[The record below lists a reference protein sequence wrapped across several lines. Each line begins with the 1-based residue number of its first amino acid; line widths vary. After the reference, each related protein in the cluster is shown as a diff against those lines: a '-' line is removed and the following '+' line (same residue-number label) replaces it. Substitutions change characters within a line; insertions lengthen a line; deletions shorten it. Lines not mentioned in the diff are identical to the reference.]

1 VVTEALRVRPGR
13 SPVNVSGLATW
24 VIGVLAVVALAAIV
38 VLAGPTWLIA
48 GAIAATIVVFA
59 LVLLA
64 PQAVV
69 PAAWVLVVF
78 VGVARKILAGPS
90 GHTAND
96 PLIAAPYALLV
107 PLLFARMWWG
117 SRYRGHIWLAV
128 AFAVVVFVSFVV
140 VLLQGDTSFVT
151 IRAAVE
157 QIVAPLCAV
166 VLVHPSMR
174 GSIRATLIAVRISAL
189 VAAVYGIYQY
199 VSPPR
204 WDLRFITNVVVDQGV
219 NAFGKA
225 EPGQFRLFG
234 PTQAPLAFSIVLS
247 LGIVCWAF
255 WEGRLSTRLVAIA
268 VMAVPLLLTSV
279 RTSVFALA
287 VTLPVVAL
295 VHYRRRA
302 VVPLVV
308 IIAALAAIP
317 TILSVIAPD
326 LVNRFSVATLG
337 SDTSLNSRVR
347 LLNSGWSSI
356 LGFGG
361 GPGASDRGSRV
372 TDNGY
377 LAAFIDFG
385 TLGGVLLIL
394 LLLAALYAAVQ
405 YALRS
410 GSATRGLPL
419 AIVLVYVLAEASAP
433 VVQGQSGLIFWVVL
447 ALLGVDVVRH
457 RGGRDVGDAEHG
469 LPHWQAAG
477 HDAAPAALSR

>member
-1 VVTEALRVRPGR
+1 VVTEALRARPRR
-13 SPVNVSGLATW
+13 SPVNVSALATW
-24 VIGVLAVVALAAIV
+24 VIGVLAVVALAAIA
-38 VLAGPTWLIA
+38 VLAGPTWAIA

-64 PQAVV
+64 PEAVV

-90 GHTAND
+90 GHTTND

-128 AFAVVVFVSFVV
+128 AFAVLVFVSFVV
-140 VLLQGDTSFVT
+140 ALLQGNTSFVT

-174 GSIRATLIAVRISAL
+174 GSIRATLVAVRISAL
-189 VAAVYGIYQY
+189 LAAIYGIYQY
-199 VSPPR
+199 VAPPR
-204 WDLRFITNVVVDQGV
+204 WDLRFIANVVVDQGV
-219 NAFGKA
+219 QSFGQA
-225 EPGQFRLFG
+225 ARGQFRLFG

-255 WEGRLSTRLVAIA
+255 WEGRLSVRLLAIA
-268 VMAVPLLLTSV
+268 VMTVPLLLTSV

-287 VTLPVVAL
+287 LTLPVVAL

-308 IIAALAAIP
+308 ILAAVAAIP

-326 LVNRFSVATLG
+326 LINRFSVATLG
-337 SDTSLNSRVR
+337 SDTSFNSRVR
-347 LLNSGWSSI
+347 LLDTASSSI

-361 GPGASDRGSRV
+361 GPGASNRGSRV

-433 VVQGQSGLIFWVVL
+433 VVQSQQGLIFWVVL

-457 RGGRDVGDAEHG
+457 RGVRNIGDAERAV
-469 LPHWQAAG
+469 LPWPP
-477 HDAAPAALSR
+477 AAPEPAPAVLAR